1 MNYFSVDS
9 WVKIPAETHFIK
21 LLSTGHGK
29 NFSAFKLAE
38 FWPSIKKIQGCLKI

>member
-29 NFSAFKLAE
+29 NFSTFKLAE
-38 FWPSIKKIQGCLKI
+38 FWP